1 MADKTT
7 DSTQPGSGT
16 HTENLTE
23 IPNAGAAQLT
33 ELEEVDRDD
42 RPVADLA
49 RELPPEQAEAIKQE
63 GDWAG
68 DAGNHL
74 GDDGQRLTDL
84 ERK

>member
-1 MADKTT
+1 MTEKTI
-7 DSTQPGSGT
+7 DSTQPGSGAQA
-16 HTENLTE
+16 EGLTE

-33 ELEEVDRDD
+33 ELEELDRDD

-49 RELPPEQAEAIKQE
+49 RELPPEQAAAVGEE

-74 GDDGQRLTDL
+74 GDDGQRLTEL